1 MWKDKALWE
10 NHRSLS
16 AVTRAWAP
24 PAGAHCTGRS
34 VLNSV
39 WNSQCPN
46 VFFPAEKTE
55 DTAHP
60 HFLSGYIDQKIED
73 KVSHSFPAW
82 IHWSWV
88 SYLISISSVW
98 RKKTPRGKTLI
109 MTVACILPHQ
119 EEKTHSPR
127 LHGSLLACRTSHL
140 TRFHSTPNHRGLRV
154 PTATQSTQLHIP
166 LCQIIQYFIFTFI
179 TILRGRQGNGT
190 VHWQTASQTFGQAMI
205 WTPKSGLDLRNSG
218 RQLQSRR
225 KKDAFRESL
234 YCKKDAFLNL
244 LTLISVQP
252 LYSGSTGFP
261 WGSVVKNLPAN
272 AEDVGSIPGSGRSPG
287 EGLGNSLQC
296 SWLENPIDFQGPGR
310 VQSMGL
316 QRVGHEW
323 AFSHRAPGC
332 LRKELN
338 CSAWNSLYIKYRV
351 LCT

>member
-98 RKKTPRGKTLI
+98 RKKTHRGKKLI
-109 MTVACILPHQ
+109 MKVACILPHQ
-119 EEKTHSPR
+119 EEKTHTA
-127 LHGSLLACRTSHL
+127 HGFTGASWPAGRATWHVSIRHL
-140 TRFHSTPNHRGLRV
+140 IIVGWGYP
-154 PTATQSTQLHIP
+154 QLHSQPSYTSPCAKSYSISSSHSSLFWEADREMALSIDKLLVKHLDRLWFGHP
-166 LCQIIQYFIFTFI
+166 N
-179 TILRGRQGNGT
+179 QG
-190 VHWQTASQTFGQAMI
+190 
-205 WTPKSGLDLRNSG
+205 WT
-218 RQLQSRR
+218 
-225 KKDAFRESL
+225 
-234 YCKKDAFLNL
+234 
-244 LTLISVQP
+244 
-252 LYSGSTGFP
+252 
-261 WGSVVKNLPAN
+261 
-272 AEDVGSIPGSGRSPG
+272 
-287 EGLGNSLQC
+287 
-296 SWLENPIDFQGPGR
+296 
-310 VQSMGL
+310 
-316 QRVGHEW
+316 
-323 AFSHRAPGC
+323 
-332 LRKELN
+332 
-338 CSAWNSLYIKYRV
+338 
-351 LCT
+351 